1 MGLGGR
7 LMMVV
12 WAASKG
18 CATLFLASHVAW
30 WCVKSNLC
38 SRRCTL
44 GRNVD
49 GMSVQSAVM
58 EEGMP
63 PCVRILRA
71 GLDGGSCNEKRK
83 RRGVSVAVPGGVIE
97 VLLRGVVWTAS
108 WRILMTGLWLFVCG
122 KSGARLKG
130 ILPHDR

>member
-7 LMMVV
+7 LIMTGWV
-12 WAASKG
+12 ASKG

-30 WCVKSNLC
+30 WCVMSNLC

-44 GRNVD
+44 GRSVV
-49 GMSVQSAVM
+49 GMSVQSVVM

-71 GLDGGSCNEKRK
+71 ELDGGSCNEKRK
-83 RRGVSVAVPGGVIE
+83 RRGVSVAVPGGCVIE

-108 WRILMTGLWLFVCG
+108 WRILMIGLW
-122 KSGARLKG
+122 
-130 ILPHDR
+130 

>member
-1 MGLGGR
+1 MTGW
-7 LMMVV
+7 V
-12 WAASKG
+12 ASKG

-30 WCVKSNLC
+30 WCVMSNLC

-44 GRNVD
+44 GRSVV
-49 GMSVQSAVM
+49 GMSVQSVVM

-83 RRGVSVAVPGGVIE
+83 RRGVSVAVPEG
-97 VLLRGVVWTAS
+97 LR
-108 WRILMTGLWLFVCG
+108 
-122 KSGARLKG
+122 
-130 ILPHDR
+130 DRSSAEGRGED